1 MSTWPETS
9 DQGPPPL
16 GGVLGRLG
24 AAAKQS
30 WLRES
35 LEGWEELFSAVVV
48 EWRAV
53 MKKQTKERLH
63 GTGVLKTGNQY
74 LLRPVCATP
83 VQLPSYLSDTAIPN
97 HPPTP
102 SFLCIRQH
110 VGSQFPDQ
118 VSNLSPPAVEV
129 WSLSHWASREVPQN
143 HHHLLST
150 AQENEVQRGE
160 TTHPSHT
167 DPSGANSKACRSGA
181 QPWSWPGSMTHSLPF
196 HLFGKRYTH
205 VQFTV
210 KQTRS
215 YGKHL
220 PYLARS

>member
-97 HPPTP
+97 HPPP
-102 SFLCIRQH
+102 LFY
-110 VGSQFPDQ
+110 
-118 VSNLSPPAVEV
+118 
-129 WSLSHWASREVPQN
+129 AS
-143 HHHLLST
+143 
-150 AQENEVQRGE
+150 
-160 TTHPSHT
+160 
-167 DPSGANSKACRSGA
+167 
-181 QPWSWPGSMTHSLPF
+181 GSMWDLSSPT
-196 HLFGKRYTH
+196 RYRTYH
-205 VQFTV
+205 PLRW
-210 KQTRS
+210 KYES
-215 YGKHL
+215 
-220 PYLARS
+220 

>member
-97 HPPTP
+97 HPPPLFFMHQAACGISVPRPGIEPITP
-102 SFLCIRQH
+102 CG
-110 VGSQFPDQ
+110 GSM
-118 VSNLSPPAVEV
+118 
-129 WSLSHWASREVPQN
+129 SLSHWASREVPQN
-143 HHHLLST
+143 HHLLST

-220 PYLARS
+220 LYLARS